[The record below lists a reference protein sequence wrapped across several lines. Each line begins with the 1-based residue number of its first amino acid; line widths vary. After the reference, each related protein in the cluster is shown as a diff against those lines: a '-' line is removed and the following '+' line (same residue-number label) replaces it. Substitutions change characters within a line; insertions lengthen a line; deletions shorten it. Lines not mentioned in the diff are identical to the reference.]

1 MELIQIIQEL
11 QKAKKET
18 GLFLKD
24 DVLFENAVDIFI
36 SDRINESKSK
46 KFEPFNSKFSK
57 LDNELPISEQTITKG
72 QKFFLDNKGIKTE
85 GLTKLEAMK
94 MIKEIK
100 KEGDNGKRGTKYQ

>member
-36 SDRINESKSK
+36 SDRINESR
-46 KFEPFNSKFSK
+46 FNSFSKNNKEK